1 MRLYGGRYALDFVY
15 EDWAATYRENLH
27 AAVLAH
33 VEVAQSRARNAG
45 DFDMAIRLGHT
56 ALAVDPQADAIELE
70 LLRAYKA
77 SGRQAA
83 AAEQYTH
90 YSTLMRSE
98 LAVEPPSFDDI

>member
-1 MRLYGGRYALDFVY
+1 MQ
-15 EDWAATYRENLH
+15 
-27 AAVLAH
+27 
-33 VEVAQSRARNAG
+33 QSWPTWKSLSRGPETPA

-70 LLRAYKA
+70 LLKAYKA

-90 YSTLMRSE
+90 YVDSD
-98 LAVEPPSFDDI
+98 AH